1 MNIRQLPAATG
12 RRWVIEGFRLL
23 RRFPIPML
31 ALTFL
36 YLLVLMVT
44 TLVPLV
50 GPFAPMLVTPTLA
63 VGLMHAVRAAD
74 NDRMPTPQMLFAGI
88 RDQHTRAWR
97 PLLLLGLVNVL
108 STLLALSFASL
119 ADDGTLL
126 KIATGQ
132 STPDDPSLKESSLL
146 LASLSFLLIYTPVQ
160 MGLWYAPLFVA
171 WHGVAPPKAMFFSFF
186 AVMRNKWAFVQYALA
201 WFVAALIASLII
213 QLMKAM
219 FGDAPLLISLVLSPM
234 SLIVLT
240 ALYCSFWPTYR
251 DAVATGPEDSL
262 EPMPPNEAPRG
273 AADEAPRGAAD
284 DTARERPD
292 EAARDDTPVDPSP
305 RSGDGDRRPP
315 AG

>member
-1 MNIRQLPAATG
+1 MNIRQLPAAAG
-12 RRWVIEGFRLL
+12 RRWVTEGFRLL

-74 NDRMPTPQMLFAGI
+74 NGRMPTPQMLFAGI
-88 RDQHTRAWR
+88 RDRNARAWR
-97 PLLLLGLVNVL
+97 PLLLLGLVNVI

-171 WHGVAPPKAMFFSFF
+171 WNGVAPPKAMFFSFF

-213 QLMKAM
+213 QLLKVL

-251 DAVATGPEDSL
+251 DAVATGPEDAL
-262 EPMPPNEAPRG
+262 EPLPQNEAPRDG
-273 AADEAPRGAAD
+273 PHDGRQDGQRDVSGDDRPADPDQRAP
-284 DTARERPD
+284 
-292 EAARDDTPVDPSP
+292 
-305 RSGDGDRRPP
+305 GDGDRRPP

>member
-1 MNIRQLPAATG
+1 MNIRQLPAAAG
-12 RRWVIEGFRLL
+12 RRWVTEGFRLL

-31 ALTFL
+31 VLTFL

-74 NDRMPTPQMLFAGI
+74 NGRMPTPQMLFAGI
-88 RDQHTRAWR
+88 RDRNARAWR
-97 PLLLLGLVNVL
+97 PLLLLGLVNVI

-171 WHGVAPPKAMFFSFF
+171 WHGVDPPKAMFFSFF

-213 QLMKAM
+213 QLLKVL

-251 DAVATGPEDSL
+251 DAVATGPEDAL
-262 EPMPPNEAPRG
+262 EPLPQNEAPREG
-273 AADEAPRGAAD
+273 PHDGSQDGQRDVAGDDRPADPD
-284 DTARERPD
+284 QRP
-292 EAARDDTPVDPSP
+292 P
-305 RSGDGDRRPP
+305 GDGDRRPP

>member
-1 MNIRQLPAATG
+1 MNIRQLPAAAG
-12 RRWVIEGFRLL
+12 RRWVTEGFRLL

-31 ALTFL
+31 VLTFL

-74 NDRMPTPQMLFAGI
+74 NGRMPTPQMLFAGI
-88 RDQHTRAWR
+88 RDRNARAWR
-97 PLLLLGLVNVL
+97 PLLLLGLVNVI

-201 WFVAALIASLII
+201 WFVAALVASLII
-213 QLMKAM
+213 QLLKVL

-251 DAVATGPEDSL
+251 DAVATGPEDAL
-262 EPMPPNEAPRG
+262 EPLPQNEAPRDG
-273 AADEAPRGAAD
+273 PHDGRQDGQRDVSGDDRPADPDQRAP
-284 DTARERPD
+284 
-292 EAARDDTPVDPSP
+292 
-305 RSGDGDRRPP
+305 GDGDRRPP

>member
-1 MNIRQLPAATG
+1 MNIRQLPAAAG
-12 RRWVIEGFRLL
+12 RRWVTEGFRLL

-74 NDRMPTPQMLFAGI
+74 NGRMPTPQMLFAGI
-88 RDQHTRAWR
+88 RDRNARAWR
-97 PLLLLGLVNVL
+97 PLLLLGLVNVI

-160 MGLWYAPLFVA
+160 MAMWYAPVFVA
-171 WHGVAPPKAMFFSFF
+171 WHRLQPVRALFYSLVGVW
-186 AVMRNKWAFVQYALA
+186 RNRSAFVVYLSGWLAVAVAVSIAL
-201 WFVAALIASLII
+201 
-213 QLMKAM
+213 QLLR
-219 FGDAPLLISLVLSPM
+219 PLLPGSLMPLLLSPLSLVMLA
-234 SLIVLT
+234 
-240 ALYCSFWPTYR
+240 ALYCSFWPSYR
-251 DAVATGPEDSL
+251 DVVEDDADAGP
-262 EPMPPNEAPRG
+262 PPL
-273 AADEAPRGAAD
+273 
-284 DTARERPD
+284 
-292 EAARDDTPVDPSP
+292 
-305 RSGDGDRRPP
+305 PP
-315 AG
+315 PLPQR

>member
-1 MNIRQLPAATG
+1 MNIRQLPAAAG
-12 RRWVIEGFRLL
+12 RRWVTEGFRLL

-74 NDRMPTPQMLFAGI
+74 NGRMPTPQMLFAGI
-88 RDQHTRAWR
+88 RDRNARAWR
-97 PLLLLGLVNVL
+97 PLLLLGLVNVI

-201 WFVAALIASLII
+201 WFVAALVASLII
-213 QLMKAM
+213 QLLKVL

-251 DAVATGPEDSL
+251 DAVATGPEDAL
-262 EPMPPNEAPRG
+262 EPLPQNEAPRDG
-273 AADEAPRGAAD
+273 PHDGRQDGQRDVSGDDRPADPDQRAP
-284 DTARERPD
+284 
-292 EAARDDTPVDPSP
+292 
-305 RSGDGDRRPP
+305 GDGDRRPP